1 MAAKHNGN
9 PRIGSSLDDHLR
21 EEGVYDEIRE
31 AVAKEVLAWQVE
43 QALTEQAV
51 SRSELARRMHTSRDV
66 VNRLLDPKNTSVNLR
81 TMERA
86 ASALG
91 RRLTI
96 RLELI
101 GERS

>member
-1 MAAKHNGN
+1 MMGAKHKGN
-9 PRIGSSLDDHLR
+9 PHIGSSLDDHLR
-21 EEGVYDEIRE
+21 DMGIYDEVRE
-31 AVAKEVLAWQVE
+31 TVAKEVLAWQVE
-43 QALTEQAV
+43 QALAEQAV

-66 VNRLLDPKNTSVNLR
+66 VNRLLDPENTSVNLR

-96 RLELI
+96 QLVK
-101 GERS
+101 S